1 MLRWERS
8 GLQRVIRARFILAA
22 LMLSLWQ
29 AGAADSCCCWNECTN
44 LGPGNCTAKD
54 VKLNRAY
61 ITSDGP
67 CIEGRASGTLYLEI
81 ESNRTAYCLGTVGD
95 IYAVKSGA
103 PDVWVTS
110 FMACLGTYTGIQDV
124 AVTDIQWDCDRSLE
138 LRNAL
143 LFWNENSQDPC
154 PQECD
159 KIPPKC
165 KFYTTKFTI
174 EGSALNTPPTAV
186 DNTVVTMED
195 VVYTFS
201 VGDFNYYDDDG
212 DLLSHVQITG
222 LETVGDLQL
231 GGIDVALNQEIQS
244 SEIETGRLTF
254 VPAPD
259 GNGVMYDGFDFKVHD
274 GTEYSIAAY
283 RMTVDVEP
291 VNDSPIAVADRY
303 TMAEDAV
310 LSVDFPGVLANDS
323 DVDGDPLLT
332 VLQNDPL
339 NGTLYLS
346 SEGAFTY
353 EPDRGFYGTD
363 VFSYIASDGESES
376 NPVAVDIEV
385 RHVNHPPQ
393 PDAGGPY
400 EGRMGEPIWLDA
412 SLTFDYD
419 LEDDLEYRWDVDYDG
434 HFDTDWSKQPLMLT
448 TWNAP
453 YQGIIT
459 LQVRDLFQGTPTG
472 DIAEVT
478 AFALIH
484 EVIDLRAGVFYDAN
498 GSGSWE
504 GGEPGLSGIPLVLDG
519 EIEHTTGADGEA
531 IFDDLEPGWHNVMLP
546 DAALSQ
552 LASTG
557 YMPIGAPNKMVEL
570 VSGKEAEVL
579 FSVRQG
585 TGKIRGILFFDS
597 DGDGVYDPGE
607 STVPG
612 VHVVLDGDQRTV
624 TGDEGRFFFL
634 QVVPGEHR
642 LQFTGPKGHNQTAA
656 LEVVVGEEVF
666 LSVAWPQEAKGFLK
680 VDVKAGGG
688 D

>member
-8 GLQRVIRARFILAA
+8 GLQRVIRAGFILVA
-22 LMLSLWQ
+22 LTLSLWQ
-29 AGAADSCCCWNECTN
+29 GGAADSCWNGCTN
-44 LGPGNCTAKD
+44 LGPGDCTAKD

-67 CIEGRASGTLYLEI
+67 CVEGRASGMLYLEI
-81 ESNRTAYCLGTVGD
+81 ESNRIAYCLGTVGD

-110 FMACLGTYTGIQDV
+110 FVVCLGTYTGIQDV

-165 KFYTTKFTI
+165 KFYTTKFTV
-174 EGSALNTPPTAV
+174 EGSALNTPPTAA

-195 VVYTFS
+195 FFYTFGT
-201 VGDFNYYDDDG
+201 GDFNYFDDDG
-212 DLLSHVQITG
+212 DPLNYVQITG

-231 GGIDVALNQEIQS
+231 DGVDVALNQEILS
-244 SEIETGRLTF
+244 SEIDTGRLTF

-259 GNGVMYDGFDFKVHD
+259 GNGMMYDSFDFKVHD
-274 GTEYSIAAY
+274 GTEYSTAAY
-283 RMTVDVEP
+283 SMTIDVEP
-291 VNDSPIAVADRY
+291 VNDSPIAAADMY
-303 TMAEDAV
+303 IVDQDAV

-363 VFSYIASDGESES
+363 VFSYVASDGESES
-376 NPVAVDIEV
+376 DPVAVEIEV

-400 EGRMGEPIWLDA
+400 EGWIGEPIWLDA

-419 LEDDLEYRWDVDYDG
+419 FEDDLEYRWDLDYDG
-434 HFDTDWSKQPLMLT
+434 RFDTDWLKQPLALY
-448 TWNAP
+448 TWDEP
-453 YQGIIT
+453 YQGIVT

-472 DIAEVT
+472 EVVEAT

-484 EVIDLRAGVFYDAN
+484 EVLDLWAGVFYDAN
-498 GSGSWE
+498 GNGVWE
-504 GGEPGLSGIPLVLDG
+504 EGDPGLSGIPLVLDG
-519 EIEHTTGADGEA
+519 EIELATGTDGEA
-531 IFDDLEPGWHNVMLP
+531 IFGNIEPGWHAVMLP
-546 DAALSQ
+546 DEALLQ
-552 LASTG
+552 LASAG
-557 YMPIGAPNKMVEL
+557 YMPMGASSRAVEV
-570 VSGKEAEVL
+570 VSGEPAAVL
-579 FSVRQG
+579 FPVRQG
-585 TGKIRGILFFDS
+585 TGKLSGIVFFDD
-597 DGDGVYDPGE
+597 DGDGAYDPGE
-607 STVPG
+607 SPVPG
-612 VHVVLDGDQRTV
+612 VRVVLDGDRRTIA
-624 TGDEGRFFFL
+624 GNDGRFFFL
-634 QVVPGEHR
+634 QVAPGEYR
-642 LQFTGPKGHNQTAA
+642 LRFTGPKGQGRSLSVSIA
-656 LEVVVGEEVF
+656 VGEEAF
-666 LSVAWPQEAKGFLK
+666 MPIAWPQEAKGFLK
-680 VDVKAGGG
+680 VDVKAGGN
-688 D
+688 